1 VLKNSIKKNY
11 FLCETSNVAFRFLI
25 NQNGDLLMPKPSY
38 HILVCTNSR
47 PPGHPRGSCTESGS
61 NSIFEKLSMG
71 VDQKGLFGKCVV
83 TSTGCLG
90 PCGVGPVLVVYPDG
104 VWYQKVQPEDV
115 DEILDQHIAQG
126 KKVNRL
132 EVPDELWG

>member
-1 VLKNSIKKNY
+1 
-11 FLCETSNVAFRFLI
+11 
-25 NQNGDLLMPKPSY
+25 MPKPSY

-47 PPGHPRGSCTESGS
+47 PPGHPRGSCTENGS
-61 NSIFEKLSMG
+61 NAIFEKLSMG
-71 VDQKGLFGKCVV
+71 VEQKGLFGKCVV

-90 PCGVGPVLVVYPDG
+90 PCGVGPVLVVYPEG

-126 KKVNRL
+126 KKVDRL

>member
-1 VLKNSIKKNY
+1 
-11 FLCETSNVAFRFLI
+11 
-25 NQNGDLLMPKPSY
+25 
-38 HILVCTNSR
+38 
-47 PPGHPRGSCTESGS
+47 
-61 NSIFEKLSMG
+61 MG
-71 VDQKGLFGKCVV
+71 VEQKGLFGKCVV

-90 PCGVGPVLVVYPDG
+90 PCGVGPVLVVYPEG

-126 KKVNRL
+126 KKVDRL